1 MASFNKAES
10 YKRRL
15 KGFRFEQKVC
25 RIILAIFNRWLGRG
39 DAKPTPM
46 SNNGEDI
53 ILSDKAIKYLPVS
66 LECKDHKNRYGG
78 TYDIYEQAVGN
89 ASEGEE
95 PIGVF
100 TDSFNKRPILAV
112 MDFHYYLKLQKD
124 LAALKEQENKIK
136 TNGTIKQSGYFVPI
150 SINRKEIVATV
161 TVH

>member
-15 KGFRFEQKVC
+15 KGYRFEKKVC

-39 DAKPTPM
+39 DVKPTPM